1 MSEAEYKK
9 EIRRLRKMKAERD
22 AAKKKGAKKPKM
34 AMKKTKMAMKKTKL
48 VKDEKGKKKFS
59 KGEYMIRG

>member
-1 MSEAEYKK
+1 MFVDE
-9 EIRRLRKMKAERD
+9 
-22 AAKKKGAKKPKM
+22 KGKVLKKP
-34 AMKKTKMAMKKTKL
+34 KMAMKKTKL